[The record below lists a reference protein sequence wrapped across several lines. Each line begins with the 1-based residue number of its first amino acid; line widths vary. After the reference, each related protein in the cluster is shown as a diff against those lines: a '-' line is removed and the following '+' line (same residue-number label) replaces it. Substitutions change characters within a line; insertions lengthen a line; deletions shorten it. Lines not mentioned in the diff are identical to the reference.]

1 MCFVD
6 DASLAVHHV
15 SRRRVLG
22 AGLAVGAALAA
33 SGRSLLLPGVA
44 EGAETAP
51 AAGGPGGAGLNF
63 TWFGTNGWEIG
74 FGGKT
79 ILFDPWFDESRRP
92 ARGRHADLRAHH
104 RRQVQRLSH
113 ELGQLR

>member
-6 DASLAVHHV
+6 DASLAVHV
-15 SRRRVLG
+15 SRRSVLG

-51 AAGGPGGAGLNF
+51 AGGGPGGAGLSF
-63 TWFGTNGWEIG
+63 TWFGTNGWEIS

-79 ILFDPWFDESRRP
+79 ILFDPWFNRFTSGFSRASSTPTRSCP
-92 ARGRHADLRAHH
+92 RT
-104 RRQVQRLSH
+104 RR
-113 ELGQLR
+113 